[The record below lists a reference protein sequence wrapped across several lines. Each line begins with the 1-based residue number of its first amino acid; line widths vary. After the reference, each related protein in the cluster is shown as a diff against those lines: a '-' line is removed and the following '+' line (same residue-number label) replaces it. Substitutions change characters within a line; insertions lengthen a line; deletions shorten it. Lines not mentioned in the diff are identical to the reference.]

1 LFMGSYNTFSDLQLT
16 SLLKEGDRVAYT
28 EIYDRYIYTLLNHAY
43 NKTRNR
49 EEAKDAVHEVFAMLW
64 SNRARVDNVA
74 NLSGFLYTSLR
85 NTILNHIAHK
95 GVQSK
100 YMFSLLQ
107 LSKEEA
113 ETDHLVREK
122 QLAELIEKEIAALPP
137 KMREVFTLSRKAHLN
152 HKEIAERLQIS
163 EQTVSKH
170 ITNALKVLRLKL
182 GIIVYLIL
190 IINSK

>member
-1 LFMGSYNTFSDLQLT
+1 MCTYSTSTDIELT
-16 SLLKEGDRVAYT
+16 SLLKKDDRAAYT

-64 SNRARVDNVA
+64 SNRAKLDNV
-74 NLSGFLYTSLR
+74 NNISGYLYTSLR
-85 NTILNHIAHK
+85 NVILNQVAHK
-95 GVQSK
+95 GVESK
-100 YMFSLLQ
+100 YMFSLLRF
-107 LSKEEA
+107 SKEEA
-113 ETDHLVREK
+113 ETDHRVREN
-122 QLAELIEKEIAALPP
+122 QLSQLIEDEIAALPP
-137 KMREVFTLSRKAHLN
+137 KMREVFSLSRKAHLN

-170 ITNALKVLRLKL
+170 ITNALKILRLKL
-182 GIIVYLIL
+182 GIIAYLIL

>member
-1 LFMGSYNTFSDLQLT
+1 MLTYSTLTDLELT
-16 SLLKEGDRVAYT
+16 SFLKEGDRAAYT
-28 EIYDRYIYTLLNHAY
+28 EIYDRYIYSLLHHAY

-64 SNRARVDNVA
+64 SNRAKLAGVI

-85 NTILNHIAHK
+85 NSILNQLAHK
-95 GVQSK
+95 GVQSR
-100 YMFSLLQ
+100 YIFSLLQ
-107 LSKEEA
+107 FSKEEA

-122 QLAELIEKEIAALPP
+122 QLAWLIEKEIAALPP
-137 KMREVFTLSRKAHLN
+137 KMREVFTLSRKAYLS

-170 ITNALKVLRLKL
+170 ITNALRILRLKL
-182 GIIVYLIL
+182 GIVIYLIL
-190 IINSK
+190 IIHF